1 MYLFMVPLIPN
12 CLSEDYCPRC
22 DRQSVRERKRAR
34 ERERTTQVSK
44 SFKLPRLEVEVLD
57 TAFVGRFC
65 EAPSLISSTVTFWK
79 VVECGKKIL

>member
-22 DRQSVRERKRAR
+22 DRQSVRERDRN
-34 ERERTTQVSK
+34 TQVSK